1 MARPIKTARME
12 LIEAKDTQQ
21 RDIGAIMADAY
32 ARRGSMR
39 AAAAELGI
47 SVALFST
54 WVYRLGI
61 RLEVEKAS

>member
-1 MARPIKTARME
+1 MA

-21 RDIGAIMADAY
+21 RSIEAIMTDAY
-32 ARRGSMR
+32 QRHGSMR

-47 SVALFST
+47 SVALFSG

-61 RLEVEKAS
+61 RLELEKAS